1 MEETRINKYLSEK
14 GICSR
19 READRLLK
27 DGKILVNGKIAEPGV
42 KVNNGCNIE
51 ILGQNIR
58 DKAKPDPVVLVFNKP
73 RGLVCTEGKKDR
85 APNIIDYIGYES
97 HIFPVGRLDKDSEGL
112 ILLTNIG
119 ELVNRI
125 NKKQYGHEKEY
136 LVRCRRKLTDEMICK
151 LASGMRIE
159 VPVQRKA
166 GNTVKNVFEYRDTLP
181 CKVRRVD
188 DYTFDIILTQGFN
201 RQIRRM
207 CGALGNSVTEL
218 KRIRIMNI
226 ELGNLKTG
234 AYRKADKDELL
245 SLFDQLNM
253 KMPF

>member
-19 READRLLK
+19 READRLIK
-27 DGKILVNGKIAEPGV
+27 DGKILVNGKKAEPGLR
-42 KVNNGCNIE
+42 VNEKCNIE
-51 ILGQNIR
+51 ILGRNIR
-58 DKAKPDPVVLVFNKP
+58 DKSEPETVLLVFNKP
-73 RGLVCTEGKKDR
+73 RGIVCTEGKKDR

-97 HIFPVGRLDKDSEGL
+97 HIFPIGRLDKDSEGL

-136 LVRCRRKLTDEMICK
+136 LVRCRRKLTDEMLDR

-159 VPVQRKA
+159 VPVNKRDGSMMK
-166 GNTVKNVFEYRDTLP
+166 KVFEYRDTLP
-181 CKVRRVD
+181 CKVRRID
-188 DYTFDIILTQGFN
+188 DYTFDIVLTQGFN

-207 CGALGNSVTEL
+207 CSALGNNVTEL

-226 ELGNLKTG
+226 KLGNLQTG
-234 AYRKADKDELL
+234 AYRKADNEEIEA
-245 SLFDQLNM
+245 LFRQLDM
-253 KMPF
+253 KIPF

>member
-1 MEETRINKYLSEK
+1 MEDIRINKYLSEK

-27 DGKILVNGKIAEPGV
+27 EGKILVNGKLAEPGL
-42 KVNNGCNIE
+42 KVSQDCNIE
-51 ILGQNIR
+51 ILGENIR
-58 DKAKPDPVVLVFNKP
+58 DKAEPDPVVLVFNKP
-73 RGLVCTEGKKDR
+73 RGIVCTEGHKDK

-125 NKKQYGHEKEY
+125 NKKEYGHEKEY
-136 LVRCRRKLTDEMICK
+136 LVRCQRKLSQEMLDK
-151 LASGMRIE
+151 LSKGMRIE
-159 VPVQRKA
+159 VPVSKRDGKTIRK
-166 GNTVKNVFEYRDTLP
+166 VFEYRDTLP
-181 CKVRRVD
+181 CKVKKID
-188 DYTFDIILTQGFN
+188 DYTFNIVLTQGFN

-207 CGALGNSVTEL
+207 CAALGNKVTEL

-226 ELGNLKTG
+226 SLGKLETG
-234 AYRKADKDELL
+234 KYRRASEDELRN
-245 SLFDQLNM
+245 LFKQLDM